1 MGNLFN
7 PDNKFF
13 TFMAKVAD
21 LMILNFL
28 CIICCIPVI
37 TAGASITAMFY
48 VTLKMVRG
56 EETYIVKGFFHSFK
70 QNFRQGIVI
79 HLIMLVVG
87 IILVFDLYFTRQMA
101 DQNVMYK
108 VLTYVFMV
116 GIVIYLMIFTYIYPM
131 LAKFYNSVKNTF
143 RNSLLMSIR
152 HLPYTLLMMAVTVA
166 PILIMIFAGQ
176 IGSFVILFYILMG
189 FAVIAY
195 INSRFF
201 VKIFDR
207 YIPNEEDQEEGEKEV
222 EIDTSVFQN
231 LQPTNDLPGEDNS
244 RFDPNARPWELPAE
258 DTSSADNGGENAP
271 EESDDI
277 PSEAQ
282 DSSEEDMENK

>member
-13 TFMAKVAD
+13 TFMGKVAD

-79 HLIMLVVG
+79 HLIMLVLG
-87 IILVFDLYFTRQMA
+87 IVLVFDLYFTRQMSGE
-101 DQNVMYK
+101 NVIYR

-166 PILIMIFAGQ
+166 PILIMIFAGE

-207 YIPNEEDQEEGEKEV
+207 YIPSEEDQEEEEKEV

-231 LQPTNDLPGEDNS
+231 LQPTNDLPDDDGS
-244 RFDPNARPWELPAE
+244 RYDPNARPWEIPAE
-258 DTSSADNGGENAP
+258 EPSAASSDGSSESSADG
-271 EESDDI
+271 I
-277 PSEAQ
+277 PSESAEPA
-282 DSSEEDMENK
+282 DHT